1 MTPQPTI
8 SPVPAYRLVAPV
20 PVTHSPPLV
29 RSKLTPPT
37 LPAET
42 VPRSRPLGLLR
53 DHPERGIVSV
63 MAGPGY
69 GKTTFLAQAAG
80 DAERSGQTV
89 TWVKVDEL
97 DNDPATL
104 LSYLEA
110 AFQPMLPPGASQ
122 RGPLSGMV
130 APVADRAVAR
140 LAARLEGLAGPALL
154 VLDDVHHLVDQTA
167 LDVLTGLIDR
177 LPPGLCV
184 ALAGRTAPDLPFA
197 RFRAQGKLLEI
208 RPDDLALDEGEAAAM
223 AEAAGFAVTPAEL
236 QRLLEHTEG
245 WPAAICLA
253 IEAEHDGGAAE
264 GLADVRGSD
273 AYVADYLRSEFARRL
288 TDEDMVV
295 LTRTAVLES
304 VPREV
309 ADVLA
314 GPGSGE
320 RLWKLSKEHVLIA
333 RLNRARQEVRYH
345 PLLRDFLV
353 GELERR
359 ESGAETGLHRAA
371 AAWYGKS
378 GQHTRAV
385 EQSIAT
391 GDTRLAAA
399 AVTAGASQ
407 ATAETMDGWLSSI
420 DANAFRQYPPVAVVA
435 AWRHLLGGRPEAAEQ
450 LADLAEDS
458 DFDGPLPDGSSSFDS
473 QRARL
478 RAVMGR
484 QGPRAVLADALLA
497 ATAEP
502 RRSRWHASAVW
513 LLGEAY
519 VLLGD
524 LTAAEAALR
533 EATSA
538 PRPDDL
544 ASTLALAALASLR
557 IDEGD
562 WLAAD
567 TLVAESRDRAMA
579 WSGSFPAPLLRV
591 FSVDARVAVA
601 LGKLP
606 RAREDLACAQALVP
620 LANTAGP
627 WLSVDA
633 LLHLTQAYLA
643 TSDVGDAQDALRRAE
658 QIVRTRPSLGTL
670 RRKLVGL
677 RDRVAEAT
685 STLVGSSALTPAE
698 LRIVPYLPTHL
709 SFQDI
714 ADRLTI
720 SRNTVK
726 THAMSIYSKLWA
738 SSRDEAVTRA
748 VELGLLPPNPV
759 LDATQHGTAAAS
771 SSLDDSDDQ
780 VLIGRP
786 RRLPR
791 TLFDLPVAI
800 VRHAGAKRPG
810 SPDLSGHGGS
820 RLGGSLPRLPAPRGA
835 AERAN
840 AG

>member
-1 MTPQPTI
+1 
-8 SPVPAYRLVAPV
+8 
-20 PVTHSPPLV
+20 
-29 RSKLTPPT
+29 
-37 LPAET
+37 
-42 VPRSRPLGLLR
+42 
-53 DHPERGIVSV
+53 
-63 MAGPGY
+63 
-69 GKTTFLAQAAG
+69 
-80 DAERSGQTV
+80 
-89 TWVKVDEL
+89 
-97 DNDPATL
+97 
-104 LSYLEA
+104 
-110 AFQPMLPPGASQ
+110 
-122 RGPLSGMV
+122 
-130 APVADRAVAR
+130 
-140 LAARLEGLAGPALL
+140 
-154 VLDDVHHLVDQTA
+154 
-167 LDVLTGLIDR
+167 
-177 LPPGLCV
+177 
-184 ALAGRTAPDLPFA
+184 
-197 RFRAQGKLLEI
+197 
-208 RPDDLALDEGEAAAM
+208 
-223 AEAAGFAVTPAEL
+223 
-236 QRLLEHTEG
+236 
-245 WPAAICLA
+245 
-253 IEAEHDGGAAE
+253 
-264 GLADVRGSD
+264 
-273 AYVADYLRSEFARRL
+273 
-288 TDEDMVV
+288 
-295 LTRTAVLES
+295 
-304 VPREV
+304 
-309 ADVLA
+309 
-314 GPGSGE
+314 
-320 RLWKLSKEHVLIA
+320 
-333 RLNRARQEVRYH
+333 
-345 PLLRDFLV
+345 
-353 GELERR
+353 
-359 ESGAETGLHRAA
+359 HRAA

-579 WSGSFPAPLLRV
+579 WSGAFPAPLLRV

-658 QIVRTRPSLGTL
+658 QIVRTR
-670 RRKLVGL
+670 
-677 RDRVAEAT
+677 
-685 STLVGSSALTPAE
+685 
-698 LRIVPYLPTHL
+698 
-709 SFQDI
+709 
-714 ADRLTI
+714 
-720 SRNTVK
+720 
-726 THAMSIYSKLWA
+726 
-738 SSRDEAVTRA
+738 
-748 VELGLLPPNPV
+748 
-759 LDATQHGTAAAS
+759 
-771 SSLDDSDDQ
+771 
-780 VLIGRP
+780 
-786 RRLPR
+786 
-791 TLFDLPVAI
+791 
-800 VRHAGAKRPG
+800 
-810 SPDLSGHGGS
+810 
-820 RLGGSLPRLPAPRGA
+820 
-835 AERAN
+835 
-840 AG
+840 